1 MLAEWLRHLT
11 TPAPRAAK
19 KLGYVRELIAIE
31 ARHRRCRYAWSPHLE
46 RSRRFVLDAADGLE
60 RRRKVTVLG
69 SGLLLDV
76 PLAELAEKFDEVMLI
91 DIVQMPA
98 VRRQVR
104 DLANVR
110 LVETDLAGVVD
121 DLAAGRRIAQVP
133 PVSIPDG
140 DADLVVSLNL
150 ITQLG
155 VMLARRGVD
164 AAALATAHLA
174 ALRQLPGRVVMIA
187 ETERQWI
194 EGGEVVESDRPLET
208 LDLPAPDATW
218 VWDLAPAP
226 EIDPRRSR
234 RFMVAA
240 YADLSR
246 NITRAA
252 P

>member
-31 ARHRRCRYAWSPHLE
+31 ARHQRCRNAWAPHLE

-60 RRRKVTVLG
+60 RRRKVTLLG

-76 PLAELAEKFDEVMLI
+76 PLAELAEKFTEVVLI

-98 VRRQVR
+98 VRRQVSGFT
-104 DLANVR
+104 NVR
-110 LVETDLAGVVD
+110 LVEDDLAGVVD
-121 DLAAGRRIAQVP
+121 DLAAGQRIEQVP
-133 PVSIPDG
+133 SANIPDG

-150 ITQLG
+150 VTQLG

-164 AAALATAHLA
+164 AAALAAAHLA
-174 ALRQLPGRVVMIA
+174 ALRQLAGRVVMIA

-208 LDLPAPDATW
+208 LDLPEPDATW
-218 VWDLAPAP
+218 AWNLAPAP
-226 EIDPRRSR
+226 EIDPRRDR
-234 RFMVAA
+234 RFTIAA

-246 NITRAA
+246 NSTRAA